1 MPHTVK
7 ILHTEYITPDVKRF
21 SVQRPADYDF
31 TPGQATDVAINKP
44 GWTDQL
50 RPFTFTSLPSARN
63 LEFIIKIYE
72 KHDGVTKQLA
82 LLHAGDELLL
92 HDVFGTIQYKGP
104 GFFIAGG
111 AGVTPFIAILRN
123 LHHKEK
129 LRGNTL
135 LVSNRTATDVI
146 LDEEFTKMLGK
157 HFLKVFTRDH
167 VIGYRE
173 RRIDRDT
180 LITLVENFDKHFYVC
195 GPDEFVKDIN
205 GMLTSLGATSESL
218 VFEQ

>member
-50 RPFTFTSLPSARN
+50 RPFTFTGLPSARN

>member
-50 RPFTFTSLPSARN
+50 RPFTFTGLPSGRN

-104 GFFIAGG
+104 D
-111 AGVTPFIAILRN
+111 IAIAFKPMSRARN
-123 LHHKEK
+123 
-129 LRGNTL
+129 
-135 LVSNRTATDVI
+135 
-146 LDEEFTKMLGK
+146 
-157 HFLKVFTRDH
+157 
-167 VIGYRE
+167 
-173 RRIDRDT
+173 
-180 LITLVENFDKHFYVC
+180 
-195 GPDEFVKDIN
+195 
-205 GMLTSLGATSESL
+205 
-218 VFEQ
+218 